1 MSLDIRSVL
10 PSIACPVLI
19 LHRKSNR
26 HYRLQYGQYL
36 HQHIEH
42 SQLIVLEGADCHP
55 FFAGEIDSI
64 LIEAKKFLSVDD
76 EARPATRELATIM
89 FTDIVDSTKLV
100 ALLGDEN
107 WLEKLDKHNVM
118 VRNSLRQHRG
128 KELETTGD
136 GFLVTFDGP
145 ARAIHCAKKIQEQM
159 QGIGLKLRIGLHT
172 GELEYKQGIP
182 RGIALHLTSRIM
194 SVAEQNEI
202 CVSRTVRDLV
212 IGSEIAFK
220 DKGAYPLKGI
230 PDQWQLFS
238 VV

>member
-1 MSLDIRSVL
+1 MRDEDYPIGYPRKTADKLMQQFEEFWGTGMILLNTAPSGARDPDFCQRFARSERLCLPPGAALSL
-10 PSIACPVLI
+10 
-19 LHRKSNR
+19 
-26 HYRLQYGQYL
+26 
-36 HQHIEH
+36 
-42 SQLIVLEGADCHP
+42 
-55 FFAGEIDSI
+55 
-64 LIEAKKFLSVDD
+64 
-76 EARPATRELATIM
+76 
-89 FTDIVDSTKLV
+89 
-100 ALLGDEN
+100 
-107 WLEKLDKHNVM
+107 
-118 VRNSLRQHRG
+118 
-128 KELETTGD
+128 
-136 GFLVTFDGP
+136 
-145 ARAIHCAKKIQEQM
+145 QM

-194 SVAEQNEI
+194 SVAEQNEL